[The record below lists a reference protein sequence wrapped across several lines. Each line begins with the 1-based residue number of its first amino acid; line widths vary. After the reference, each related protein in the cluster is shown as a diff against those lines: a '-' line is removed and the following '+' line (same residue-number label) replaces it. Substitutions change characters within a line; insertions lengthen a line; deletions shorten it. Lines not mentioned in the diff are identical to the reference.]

1 MVSGQLPA
9 SKLLPVLTARVGCS
23 DGCGGGQHHPVPFK
37 VDKTAE
43 ADELRRAVSTPLKVR
58 FIRLNARI
66 YPRGVAGRSSRRE
79 EEVIAQEEEQSRLLL
94 RRTWRTSTQKY
105 RQCTQPM
112 SFRIT
117 CSGPNPP

>member
-43 ADELRRAVSTPLKVR
+43 EDELRRAVSTPLKV
-58 FIRLNARI
+58 
-66 YPRGVAGRSSRRE
+66 
-79 EEVIAQEEEQSRLLL
+79 
-94 RRTWRTSTQKY
+94 
-105 RQCTQPM
+105 
-112 SFRIT
+112 
-117 CSGPNPP
+117 